1 MANRSIMDDK
11 VRQLAEQLLKTGFD
25 QLSDRER
32 RVITGVAK
40 RTQISRDANRAFEE
54 KLTVGDRLADRV
66 ATFGGSWTFITIF
79 LGVLV
84 AWTLLNSVVL
94 VWSTVTFDPYPYIF
108 LNLILSMLAAL
119 QAPIIM
125 MSQNRQAVRDRVA
138 AGLDYEVNLKAEL
151 EIMALH
157 EKLDQIR
164 SQHLA
169 EMLRTQ
175 QEQFQ
180 LLTRVLAL
188 DESTPVIS
196 GAPAE
201 SADVKKTCPLKV
213 PPSSAD
219 ASKASGVRLR
229 GLVDTNQAGRGS
241 YQRSSQGDLPWPV
254 LRAPP
259 AAKKRDPYNLALDK
273 SQYLSGTLG
282 LVWRYSNVRTSL
294 MSHTRDVGILR

>member
-1 MANRSIMDDK
+1 MDDQ

-40 RTQISRDANRAFEE
+40 RTQISRDANHAFEE
-54 KLTVGDRLADRV
+54 NLTVGDRLADRV
-66 ATFGGSWTFITIF
+66 AAFGGSWVFISIF

-84 AWTLLNSVVL
+84 AWTLLNSVILASSVAA
-94 VWSTVTFDPYPYIF
+94 FDPYPYIF

-175 QEQFQ
+175 QEQLL
-180 LLTRVLAL
+180 LLTRIIAL
-188 DESTPVIS
+188 GGSAPGAAPE
-196 GAPAE
+196 APAP
-201 SADVKKTCPLKV
+201 SAG
-213 PPSSAD
+213 
-219 ASKASGVRLR
+219 SKE
-229 GLVDTNQAGRGS
+229 
-241 YQRSSQGDLPWPV
+241 P
-254 LRAPP
+254 RA
-259 AAKKRDPYNLALDK
+259 
-273 SQYLSGTLG
+273 
-282 LVWRYSNVRTSL
+282 
-294 MSHTRDVGILR
+294 

>member
-1 MANRSIMDDK
+1 MGFPDETTSYSERDLATLLFFFAWFFVTRSRPFRLYAASSLMMANRSIMDDQ
-11 VRQLAEQLLKTGFD
+11 VRRLAEQLLKTGFD

-32 RVITGVAK
+32 RVIIGVAK

-84 AWTLLNSVVL
+84 AWILLNSVVL
-94 VWSTVTFDPYPYIF
+94 AWSAATFDPYPYIF

-169 EMLRTQ
+169 EMLRAQ
-175 QEQFQ
+175 QEQFR
-180 LLTRVLAL
+180 LLTRILAL
-188 DESTPVIS
+188 DESTPVVS

-201 SADVKKTCPLKV
+201 SADVK
-213 PPSSAD
+213 D
-219 ASKASGVRLR
+219 
-229 GLVDTNQAGRGS
+229 
-241 YQRSSQGDLPWPV
+241 
-254 LRAPP
+254 PP
-259 AAKKRDPYNLALDK
+259 A
-273 SQYLSGTLG
+273 
-282 LVWRYSNVRTSL
+282 
-294 MSHTRDVGILR
+294 